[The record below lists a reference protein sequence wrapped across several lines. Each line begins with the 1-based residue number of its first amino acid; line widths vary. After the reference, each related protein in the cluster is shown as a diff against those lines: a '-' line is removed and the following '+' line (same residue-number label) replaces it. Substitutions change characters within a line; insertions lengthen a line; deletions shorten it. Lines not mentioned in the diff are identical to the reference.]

1 MSSIERQLTECLRQH
16 LEGHRQPLPD
26 AGRLAW
32 GWFLDLCRTRTSNG
46 YGPNPISHTEIEAYA
61 RLYRWP
67 LEPRH
72 VDLILA
78 MDRVWMD
85 KARAAGTRASG
96 AGVAQQAEGQPCTP
110 EAFDA
115 VFG

>member
-1 MSSIERQLTECLRQH
+1 MRALESCLHSH
-16 LEGHRQPLPD
+16 LAGKPLPVP
-26 AGRLAW
+26 AGGELVWR
-32 GWFLDLCRTRTSNG
+32 WFLDLCRTRTSNG
-46 YGPNPISHTEIEAYA
+46 YGPNPIGFAEIEAYV

-72 VDLILA
+72 VDMILA
-78 MDRVWMD
+78 LDRLWMQA
-85 KARAAGTRASG
+85 ARTGEGGSAGI
-96 AGVAQQAEGQPCTP
+96 VKLPGQEATP